1 MFSVPVTETQQVRMS
16 GGTRPMATRA
26 RLRKTGLGVLADI
39 PWGTHCCHF
48 YETEQD
54 LLDTLVPYFKVGLE
68 TNEFCLWVIYDP
80 LTEAKAT
87 SALRRAVPDFDRYVA
102 NRSIEVI
109 PGRQWY
115 LKGGTFSL
123 KRVIRG
129 WNEKLEQALARGHA
143 GMRVNGN
150 TAWLKRK
157 DWTRFAEYEETLNQ
171 AIAGKRIIVMCSY
184 PVAMSAAAE
193 VLDMARAHRFAIAR
207 RRGNLEVVEW
217 RMPTTAPDLYETL
230 TTREREVLPLAAE
243 GRTSLEI
250 AQELSVGVRTVET
263 HRAHLMRK
271 LGLGN
276 QSELV
281 RYALQRGLLLPEG
294 RKRRTRRV
302 PAHLFP

>member
-1 MFSVPVTETQQVRMS
+1 M
-16 GGTRPMATRA
+16 
-26 RLRKTGLGVLADI
+26 RKTGLGVPADI

-48 YETEQD
+48 YETERD
-54 LLDTLVPYFKVGLE
+54 LLDTMIPYFKAGLE
-68 TNEFCLWVIYDP
+68 TNEFCLWVTYDP

-87 SALRRAVPDFDRYVA
+87 RALRRAVPDFDKYVA
-102 NRSIEVI
+102 DRRIEVI

-115 LKGGTFSL
+115 LKCGTFSL

-129 WNEKLEQALARGHA
+129 WNEKLEEALARGFA
-143 GMRVNGN
+143 GMRVTGN

-157 DWTRFAEYEETLNQ
+157 DWAHFAEYENTLNE
-171 AIAGKRIIVMCSY
+171 AIAGKRMIVLCSY

-193 VLDMARAHRFAIAR
+193 LLDMARAHRFAIAR

-217 RMPTTAPDLYETL
+217 KTLPTAPDHYGTL
-230 TTREREVLPLAAE
+230 TTREREVLPLAAA
-243 GRTSLEI
+243 GHTSLEI
-250 AQELSVGVRTVET
+250 AQQLSIGVRTVET

-281 RYALQRGLLLPEG
+281 RYALQRGLLPPEG
-294 RKRRTRRV
+294 RKRRTGRV

>member
-1 MFSVPVTETQQVRMS
+1 MFPVPVTETQQVRAS
-16 GGTRPMATRA
+16 GGTRPVATRA
-26 RLRKTGLGVLADI
+26 HLRKTGLGVLADI

-87 SALRRAVPDFDRYVA
+87 SALRRAVPNFDKYMA

-115 LKGGTFSL
+115 LKDGTFSL

-129 WNEKLEQALARGHA
+129 WNEKLDGALARGHA
-143 GMRVNGN
+143 GMRVTGS

-157 DWTRFAEYEETLNQ
+157 DWAHFAEYEKALNE
-171 AIAGKRIIVMCSY
+171 AIAGKRMIVLCSY

-193 VLDMARAHRFAIAR
+193 VLDVARTHQFAIAR

-217 RMPTTAPDLYETL
+217 KTPPAAPDLYETL
-230 TTREREVLPLAAE
+230 TTREREVLPLAAT
-243 GRTSLEI
+243 GHTSLEI
-250 AQELSVGVRTVET
+250 AEQLSISVRTVET

-294 RKRRTRRV
+294 WKRHTS
-302 PAHLFP
+302 A

>member
-1 MFSVPVTETQQVRMS
+1 
-16 GGTRPMATRA
+16 MATRA

-48 YETEQD
+48 YETERD
-54 LLDTLVPYFKVGLE
+54 LLDTMIPYFKVGLE

-80 LTEAKAT
+80 LTKAKAA
-87 SALRRAVPDFDRYVA
+87 SALRRSIPGFDRYVA

-115 LKGGTFSL
+115 LKGGRFSL
-123 KRVIRG
+123 KRVVSA
-129 WNEKLEQALARGHA
+129 WNKKLEEALARGYA
-143 GMRVNGN
+143 GMRVTGN
-150 TAWLKRK
+150 TAWLERK
-157 DWTRFAEYEETLNQ
+157 DWTRFAEYEKTLNR

-193 VLDMARAHRFAIAR
+193 VLDVARAHRFAVAR
-207 RRGNLEVVEW
+207 RRGNVEVVEW
-217 RMPTTAPDLYETL
+217 RPPPTAPDHYETL
-230 TTREREVLPLAAE
+230 TTREREVLPLAA
-243 GRTSLEI
+243 GGHTSLDI
-250 AQELSVGVRTVET
+250 AHQLSVGVRTVET

-281 RYALQRGLLLPEG
+281 RYALQRGLLPPEG
-294 RKRRTRRV
+294 WKRRTR
-302 PAHLFP
+302 A